1 MLDDVR
7 KYAQS
12 VAEQM
17 SGVAAGFLEWSSEA
31 RASLLH
37 EVKELVARQVG
48 EMGLATKQDLESLR
62 SQVERLETKVRSE
75 AAGREKPSPRARK
88 APPKDAAGSAGSGRR

>member
-17 SGVAAGFLEWSSEA
+17 SGLAAGFLEWSAEA
-31 RASLLH
+31 RASLMH
-37 EVKELVARQVG
+37 EVRDVVARQVG
-48 EMGLATKQDLESLR
+48 EMGVATKKDLESLR
-62 SQVERLETKVRSE
+62 SRVERLEKKVRSE
-75 AAGREKPSPRARK
+75 AAGREKPSPRSRK
-88 APPKDAAGSAGSGRR
+88 SPPKPAAKSAGSGRR